1 MKKLVLTGMTLATM
15 AVALSSYTVVHA
27 DEYSTGVLE
36 LGCETS
42 DGVGLDDTHFEV
54 YRIAKRDSS
63 VNELYPI
70 IEDFRYDLDEALR
83 NPDYFEQ
90 NKYSIYFEV
99 ASHGI
104 DYTEAIT
111 DGTGWAYVKGL
122 EYGVYLVK
130 MSKYAYNN
138 DYTIPEEY
146 YIVELSDTSSKE
158 AICREVDIPII
169 EDSSDNTDSSSESS
183 DDSSENTDKSS
194 NSTDSSSEYTDDSSE
209 NIDSSSERAD
219 TSSDST
225 DSSSES
231 IDSSSNSTGSES
243 DSSSNESSNTQ
254 SSEGTT
260 SSTSAGTGGNTTGNT
275 GITNTAS
282 TAGTT
287 TSNDNPETGSALKVI
302 SGIGV
307 FMSCT
312 MIVVNRKSRS
322 L

>member
-15 AVALSSYTVVHA
+15 AAALSSYTVVHA

-111 DGTGWAYVKGL
+111 DSTGWVYVGDL

-130 MSKYAYNN
+130 MSKYDYND

-158 AICREVDIPII
+158 AICREVDIPIV
-169 EDSSDNTDSSSESS
+169 EDSSNSADSSSE
-183 DDSSENTDKSS
+183 NT
-194 NSTDSSSEYTDDSSE
+194 E
-209 NIDSSSERAD
+209 SSSERAN

-287 TSNDNPETGSALKVI
+287 TSNDNPETGSVLKVI

-307 FMSCT
+307 LMSCT